1 MCYSR
6 TPVMNAEFVF
16 PQFPSL
22 VNHVSVLRM
31 SFFVCLFLNKVCKK
45 ETVNAKD

>member
-16 PQFPSL
+16 PLFPSL
-22 VNHVSVLRM
+22 VNHVSVFRM
-31 SFFVCLFLNKVCKK
+31 SFFFFNKVCKK

>member
-16 PQFPSL
+16 PLFPIL
-22 VNHVSVLRM
+22 VNHVSVFRM
-31 SFFVCLFLNKVCKK
+31 SLFLFFVFNKVCKK

>member
-16 PQFPSL
+16 PPSL
-22 VNHVSVLRM
+22 VNHVSVFRM
-31 SFFVCLFLNKVCKK
+31 SLFFLNKVCKK